1 MKIPII
7 IIAPRFT
14 KALSWVVDICAIT
27 LFPFIISRD
36 EMSEDV
42 LRHESIHIAQQKELL
57 VVFFYLL
64 YGWDYLRGL
73 MKFRDKELAY
83 YRIRFEQEAYAQM
96 LNKNYLENRKPYSW
110 RKYKV

>member
-1 MKIPII
+1 MKPIVI
-7 IIAPRFT
+7 LAPRFLE
-14 KALSWVVDICAIT
+14 AISLIIDVAAIT
-27 LFPFIISRD
+27 LYPFIIARK

-64 YGWDYLRGL
+64 YGLDYLRGL
-73 MKFRDKELAY
+73 IKFRDKELAY

-96 LNKNYLENRKPYSW
+96 LNESYLENRKSYSW
-110 RKYKV
+110 RKYRI

>member
-7 IIAPRFT
+7 VIAPKFLRAISF
-14 KALSWVVDICAIT
+14 VVDITAIT
-27 LFPFIISRD
+27 LYPFIISRE

-42 LRHESIHIAQQKELL
+42 LRHESIHIAQQKELF
-57 VVFFYLL
+57 VVFFYML

-73 MKFRDKELAY
+73 IKFRDKKMAY

-96 LNKNYLENRKPYSW
+96 LNKNYLDNRKPYSW
-110 RKYKV
+110 RKHRV